1 MIIKIDDKIYDY
13 DDNEKDIIWDKTGS
27 QPTSKPDEFRL
38 SKSKFC
44 SGAQCPKMLWLKKYR
59 PDLFDDSVINAAVI
73 ATGNDVGDL
82 AMGLFGDYIEV
93 PYDKDLSKMIEGTK
107 ELMNKGVENIAEA
120 SFTYDGL
127 FCSVD
132 ILKNKGDKHVEIYEV
147 KCATEVHEQY
157 YPDVAFQNYVLK
169 QLGYI
174 VDRVCLVHINNQYV
188 RHGDLDIN
196 QLFTIEDLTND
207 AEALYSSVENSI
219 KELREYVKNPDEPD
233 MVLGK
238 YCFSPYECGFWDH
251 CSECLPHP
259 NVFNLMGMQKR
270 TKLKCYN
277 LGLISYESLLAEG
290 KIANDKAK
298 QQIMHETYDMPDE
311 IDRAAI
317 SAFLDKLTYPMYF
330 LDFESFFPAIP
341 RYDDSKRYQQICF
354 QYSLHYIEEK
364 GGELKHK
371 EFLAYPGKDPRR
383 ELCESLCRD
392 IPMDVCTLAYNK
404 TFEQTRIKEMA
415 AIFPDLEEHLM
426 NIFDNMKDL
435 MVPFRERRFYCREMH
450 GSYSIKYV
458 LPALFPNDPALDY
471 HNLEGVHNGGE
482 AADTFLRMEKMTK
495 DELERYRGYLLKY
508 CGLDTFAMVKIWQKL
523 LEVTNRTC

>member
-120 SFTYDGL
+120 SFTY
-127 FCSVD
+127 
-132 ILKNKGDKHVEIYEV
+132 
-147 KCATEVHEQY
+147 
-157 YPDVAFQNYVLK
+157 
-169 QLGYI
+169 
-174 VDRVCLVHINNQYV
+174 
-188 RHGDLDIN
+188 
-196 QLFTIEDLTND
+196 
-207 AEALYSSVENSI
+207 
-219 KELREYVKNPDEPD
+219 
-233 MVLGK
+233 
-238 YCFSPYECGFWDH
+238 
-251 CSECLPHP
+251 
-259 NVFNLMGMQKR
+259 
-270 TKLKCYN
+270 
-277 LGLISYESLLAEG
+277 
-290 KIANDKAK
+290 
-298 QQIMHETYDMPDE
+298 
-311 IDRAAI
+311 
-317 SAFLDKLTYPMYF
+317 
-330 LDFESFFPAIP
+330 
-341 RYDDSKRYQQICF
+341 
-354 QYSLHYIEEK
+354 
-364 GGELKHK
+364 
-371 EFLAYPGKDPRR
+371 
-383 ELCESLCRD
+383 
-392 IPMDVCTLAYNK
+392 
-404 TFEQTRIKEMA
+404 
-415 AIFPDLEEHLM
+415 
-426 NIFDNMKDL
+426 
-435 MVPFRERRFYCREMH
+435 